1 MDINIE
7 CETGKTGETG
17 ERILDC
23 ELGRIVNWA
32 QATSLRQRGEEGKE
46 LPLNKEKDKRYKL
59 DKYNDCQKNSYE

>member
-7 CETGKTGETG
+7 CETSRTSGTGRTG
-17 ERILDC
+17 RKLCIL
-23 ELGRIVNWA
+23 NWA
-32 QATSLRQRGEEGKE
+32 QAASLRQRGEEGKE